1 MKKNSKIPCLC
12 RTQKHFL
19 IVLETSLVKK
29 KKKAVPNTGTQKTE
43 RWPCTFPQRSTS
55 QDLIIDLY
63 KDNT

>member
-1 MKKNSKIPCLC
+1 MQNTETFSNCAGN
-12 RTQKHFL
+12 
-19 IVLETSLVKK
+19 IVGQKK

>member
-1 MKKNSKIPCLC
+1 MQNTETFSNCAGN
-12 RTQKHFL
+12 
-19 IVLETSLVKK
+19 IVGQK